1 MGTMSF
7 VRKKTY
13 KRKDGE
19 ISTYHYHVENK
30 WVDGQSRQKVLEY
43 LGSSP
48 NSKEITLDPSTAGD
62 VAAAL
67 FSQEPSPEKLQ
78 EILEMLGI
86 QTVGEI
92 TRVSLVYNPPLG
104 KLTLR
109 IE

>member
-1 MGTMSF
+1 MSF
-7 VRKKTY
+7 MRKKTY
-13 KRKDGE
+13 KRKDGG
-19 ISTYHYHVENK
+19 ITTYHYLGENK

-48 NSKEITLDPSTAGD
+48 NSQEIPLDPSTAGD

-67 FSQEPSPEKLQ
+67 FSQEPSPEELR

-104 KLTLR
+104 KLALR

>member
-1 MGTMSF
+1 M
-7 VRKKTY
+7 
-13 KRKDGE
+13 
-19 ISTYHYHVENK
+19 
-30 WVDGQSRQKVLEY
+30 
-43 LGSSP
+43 
-48 NSKEITLDPSTAGD
+48 DPSDAAAL
-62 VAAAL
+62 AAAL
-67 FSQEPSPEKLQ
+67 FSQEPSPEELR